1 MSWKYQYTWP
11 TEPSG
16 LNYLRFLAQGRTT
29 DYYNS
34 IFKPV
39 IATEEAP
46 RSFNHLRR
54 LVNFVHLPQ
63 EFCDRHGLRIQQ
75 EGTLFFLL
83 PKCDSLTRD
92 SILQTVDPHL
102 EPSSR
107 GTKPPIRVF
116 ETEVPGYPPKTG
128 ENARE
133 WSIHLWPCMFN
144 PASQIMQHAPPINLL
159 RDTLQALDTDKTI
172 SYLNLANLVAKETK
186 EANLGRHVGVVV
198 VDPIKNEVVA
208 VAGDARWWTAED
220 SFQQRSDSDP
230 GEGRPEQHAMMRAI
244 AMVAAKECRRRIKDG
259 LRPATSNGDIEELE
273 GKALT
278 EVERRYL
285 SAPED
290 DGQGLPSIAYEPKS
304 QSEHRKDSYLCN
316 GLDVYLSHEPCVCC
330 SMAMIHSRF
339 RACVFQ
345 KRMPGT
351 GGLTAEAENGG
362 LGYGLF
368 WRKELNWR
376 VMAFQT
382 IEITNEGQQN
392 PSTDHIFHV

>member
-1 MSWKYQYTWP
+1 MYC
-11 TEPSG
+11 
-16 LNYLRFLAQGRTT
+16 LHVLARGKTT
-29 DYYNS
+29 DYDNS

-39 IATEEAP
+39 IASEESP

-63 EFCDRHGLRIQQ
+63 EFCDRHGLTTQR

-83 PKCDSLTRD
+83 PKCESLTLE
-92 SILQTVDPHL
+92 SIIQTVDPHL
-102 EPSSR
+102 EPSPSGR
-107 GTKPPIRVF
+107 RLPVRVF

-144 PASQIMQHAPPINLL
+144 PASQVMQHAPPINLL
-159 RDTLQALDTDKTI
+159 RDTLQALDTEKTI
-172 SYLNLANLVAKETK
+172 SYLNLASLVADETC
-186 EANLGRHVGVVV
+186 EADFGRHVGVVV

-208 VAGDARWWTAED
+208 VAGDARWWTTKD
-220 SFQQRSDSDP
+220 SFQQRNASDP

-244 AMVAAKECRRRIKDG
+244 AMVAAKECRRRVKDG
-259 LRPATSNGDIEELE
+259 LRPATTNGDVDDLE
-273 GKALT
+273 GRALT
-278 EVERRYL
+278 ETERLYL

-290 DGQGLPSIAYEPKS
+290 DTQETYSTPDGPKP

-339 RACVFQ
+339 RAWRLSKTNARHRWLDCRNMECRSWVWPVLEERAQ
-345 KRMPGT
+345 LACH
-351 GGLTAEAENGG
+351 GLPNQ
-362 LGYGLF
+362 
-368 WRKELNWR
+368 RR
-376 VMAFQT
+376 CQ
-382 IEITNEGQQN
+382 
-392 PSTDHIFHV
+392 